1 MVLVKQKY
9 FKIGDYVYDSRRN
22 FYWFKI
28 IDNHFHEIALYLEKF
43 QKILYDYDN
52 NIIKHNYKDF
62 P

>member
-43 QKILYDYDN
+43 QKFYMIM
-52 NIIKHNYKDF
+52 IIIS
-62 P
+62 